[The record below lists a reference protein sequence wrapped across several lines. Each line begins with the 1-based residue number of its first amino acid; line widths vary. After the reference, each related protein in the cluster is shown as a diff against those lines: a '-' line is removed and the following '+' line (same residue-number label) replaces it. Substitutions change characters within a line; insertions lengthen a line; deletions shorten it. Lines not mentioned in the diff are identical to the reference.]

1 MIKMTKA
8 LSDISRTN
16 QLRLTENPKEIAEKL
31 FLYFFKMGKGIE
43 SFSAKDLD
51 LSKYEDSSLKF
62 YQKRHRAIK
71 HEIKKRLDAHGEN
84 WKYSDIRYFLSYFDG
99 KNYVFFLSPNK
110 THSGWKQLFS
120 KDRSNRERILN
131 LIFKIH
137 ILVEGLS
144 VDTINGFEELLLI
157 HSVNLTKAKDG
168 IVVWG
173 QNLFINYNHHN
184 VLTLALS
191 RKRLL
196 FFPKDPYST
205 LDGEEMG
212 EVLVYKKKNYYFS
225 NQLDGRGKNSIKF
238 MEFPKSSDKEPIDK
252 FQKTQL
258 YHYQNLMTKLES
270 FLDSCGIG
278 YEKLNFQADHYL
290 QNPFIKNI
298 EAVENLK
305 IINNSGTDLTESEQR
320 FLKNVL
326 NEQGVSKLS
335 FFNDGK
341 TISTY
346 ERVENEEQVCWKIR
360 EIRQWAEIK
369 PEQGKNYLVFN
380 KILDEEDSSM
390 AYQHNGFWYPKT
402 DITNKPIVDFYTQL
416 KKKINYMNTG
426 IFMSIQGVNIPEFRI
441 IRYEK
446 EKNSGF
452 SVLTYAK
459 KRKKNDEGDNQKNGG
474 DNQDVNSEKNTEI
487 EYSLIRYF
495 TEASD
500 NAKLEKLCENYNIK
514 VPNISPEL
522 QKILIELGIKNWI
535 RKSLS
540 SDVAL
545 PINSQSSSEKQLSIF
560 KKNCDFP
567 LPIIPQ
573 SFDEK
578 RFFAIYVRQPR
589 NQKAKAV
596 VVEFLYKNGNLYI
609 KNVLRDVKEIEKRF
623 PILRKR
629 KTDPEKLIND
639 QQYFLDE
646 EQRTFISCYTESFFT
661 PTLIG
666 RESIIDDL
674 ENGTLEINRRQDN
687 KFLPLVSYYSD
698 DIKPVN
704 LIQKMICLDL
714 HNEEFLQYYV
724 PSAKGLEAQIKR
736 GFRVY
741 HLLGKTYSGETI
753 ETIPTTELINHPI
766 TSLHFSTLTQNI
778 LKISDNSQSSLL
790 QKVAKI
796 FIEN

>member
-1 MIKMTKA
+1 MIKMIEA

-16 QLRLTENPKEIAEKL
+16 QLKLIENPKEIAKKL
-31 FLYFFKMGKGIE
+31 FRYLFKMDKGIE
-43 SFSAKDLD
+43 SFRANDLD
-51 LSKYEDSSLKF
+51 LSKYEDSSLDF

-71 HEIKKRLDAHGEN
+71 HEIKKRLDAHGGN

-110 THSGWKQLFS
+110 THSGWKQLFG

-131 LIFKIH
+131 LIFKVH

-157 HSVNLTKAKDG
+157 HSISQTKDKKG

-173 QNLFINYNHHN
+173 QNLFINYNHHD
-184 VLTLALS
+184 VLTLTLS

-196 FFPKDPYST
+196 FFPKDQYSS

-212 EVLVYKKKNYYFS
+212 EVLVYKQKNYYFS
-225 NQLDGRGKNSIKF
+225 SKLDGRGTNSIKF
-238 MEFPKSSDKEPIDK
+238 MYFPQSSDKEPIDK

-258 YHYQNLMTKLES
+258 YHYQNLMTKLEN
-270 FLDSCGIG
+270 FLDSSGIG

-290 QNPFIKNI
+290 QNRFIKNI

-305 IINNSGTDLTESEQR
+305 IINNSGIDLTKSEQR
-320 FLKNVL
+320 FLENVL
-326 NEQGVSKLS
+326 NEQGVSTLS
-335 FFNDGK
+335 FFNNGK

-346 ERVENEEQVCWKIR
+346 ERVENEEKACWKIK
-360 EIRQWAEIK
+360 EVIPWKGITLET
-369 PEQGKNYLVFN
+369 KNYLVFN
-380 KILDEEDSSM
+380 KALDDEAESSR
-390 AYQHNGFWYPKT
+390 AYQHDDFWYPKT
-402 DITNKPIVDFYTQL
+402 DITNKPIVDFYSQL
-416 KKKINYMNTG
+416 KRKINYLDTG
-426 IFMSIQGVNIPEFRI
+426 SFMSIQGVNVSELRI
-441 IRYEK
+441 IRDKK

-459 KRKKNDEGDNQKNGG
+459 KKKKDGTDNQKNGV
-474 DNQDVNSEKNTEI
+474 DNQDINSEKNIEI
-487 EYSLIRYF
+487 EDSLIRYF
-495 TEASD
+495 MEAPD
-500 NAKLEKLCENYNIK
+500 NLKLEKLCDNYNIE
-514 VPNISPEL
+514 VPKISPEL
-522 QKILIELGIKNWI
+522 QKILIELEIKNWI

-560 KKNCDFP
+560 KKDCDFP

-573 SFDEK
+573 SFSEK

-589 NQKAKAV
+589 KKKAKAV
-596 VVEFLYKNGNLYI
+596 AVEFLYQDGNLYI

-629 KTDPEKLIND
+629 KTDPEKLINN

-698 DIKPVN
+698 DIKPIK
-704 LIQKMICLDL
+704 LIKDMICLDL

-724 PSAKGLEAQIKR
+724 PSAKNLDANIQT

-741 HLLGKTYSGETI
+741 HLLGKTYAGER
-753 ETIPTTELINHPI
+753 IPTSELINHPI